1 MFYVHNELLWLSA
14 LIKRSDTHFFSGG
27 GAAAAAFVYTKESA
41 ASSFFDSFSS

>member
-14 LIKRSDTHFFSGG
+14 FTNRSDTYFFSGG
-27 GAAAAAFVYTKESA
+27 GGGAAAFVYTKESA